1 MKYAVYVEGKAELL
15 FVADVLAKYSNY
27 DSTSVG
33 FACINLNADHWEY
46 VQYPAQGS
54 ATVSST
60 FYQIVN
66 VNNDGRVISKLRKDI
81 PNLIKQGFEIIL
93 GLRDV
98 FGEDYKS
105 LCDNQEI
112 SMAIIEEMHSVQSA
126 QLRVVD
132 GADVRLH
139 YAIMEY
145 ETWMIAL
152 MRNYVT
158 SRGGDFNDILE
169 KAGVDSESDFE
180 KTIFHPYNKVKEM
193 YKLLGKD
200 YGKHENDYQSFLSTV
215 SVDDYEKLRNS
226 GKCSSFKSFMESLSL
241 P

>member
-15 FVADVLAKYSNY
+15 FVADILAKYSNY

-54 ATVSST
+54 ATVSSS

-98 FGEDYKS
+98 FG
-105 LCDNQEI
+105 
-112 SMAIIEEMHSVQSA
+112 
-126 QLRVVD
+126 
-132 GADVRLH
+132 
-139 YAIMEY
+139 
-145 ETWMIAL
+145 
-152 MRNYVT
+152 
-158 SRGGDFNDILE
+158 
-169 KAGVDSESDFE
+169 
-180 KTIFHPYNKVKEM
+180 
-193 YKLLGKD
+193 KD

-215 SVDDYEKLRNS
+215 SVEDYEKLRNS

-241 P
+241 L